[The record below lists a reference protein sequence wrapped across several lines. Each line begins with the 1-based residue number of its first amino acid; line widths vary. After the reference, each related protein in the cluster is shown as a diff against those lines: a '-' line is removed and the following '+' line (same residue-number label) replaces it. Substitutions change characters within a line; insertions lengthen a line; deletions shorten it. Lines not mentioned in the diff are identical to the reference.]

1 MKVILLKQKSMP
13 KTEKI
18 SKEEI
23 EKTKIGCASSQYYFW
38 LQYSH
43 WDTFLISVQLQ
54 AILQKCKIKV
64 KNERLKYGK
73 LLFFSVW

>member
-1 MKVILLKQKSMP
+1 MKTILFHKNSMP

-43 WDTFLISVQLQ
+43 
-54 AILQKCKIKV
+54 
-64 KNERLKYGK
+64 
-73 LLFFSVW
+73 

>member
-1 MKVILLKQKSMP
+1 MKTILLKQKSMP

-43 WDTFLISVQLQ
+43 LDTFLISVQLH

-73 LLFFSVW
+73 LLFFSV

>member
-1 MKVILLKQKSMP
+1 MKTILLKQKSMP

-23 EKTKIGCASSQYYFW
+23 KKTKIGCASSQYYFW

-43 WDTFLISVQLQ
+43 
-54 AILQKCKIKV
+54 
-64 KNERLKYGK
+64 
-73 LLFFSVW
+73 

>member
-1 MKVILLKQKSMP
+1 MKTILFHKKSMP
-13 KTEKI
+13 KTAKN

-43 WDTFLISVQLQ
+43 
-54 AILQKCKIKV
+54 
-64 KNERLKYGK
+64 
-73 LLFFSVW
+73 